1 MINLSDREK
10 TAIAN
15 IDEREFNRLIDQAL
29 QNEHAAGL
37 HQLVLSGC
45 GSYLAT
51 EIHKFELSL
60 RELAE
65 AKSAKKRD
73 RKRFEALRAGSNLSS
88 ALTQMKARVKRE
100 VKDGELFYVDDHIH
114 WPLHFSN
121 ELRVSVSYK
130 WRHSVDDPWSYDRIE
145 FHHQFKPRPDYT
157 FTRPK
162 RKPSAAK
169 QKQDLQDALSREWE
183 YLKDLALFS
192 VRDYFKEGGDGSKI
206 PASFQ
211 AVTDQHTLGLNNFSG
226 KFWQETQ

>member
-15 IDEREFNRLIDQAL
+15 IDERELNRLIDQAL

-37 HQLVLSGC
+37 HQQVLSGS

-51 EIHKFELSL
+51 KLHKFESSL
-60 RELAE
+60 RGLAE

-73 RKRFEALRAGSNLSS
+73 RKRSEALRAGSDLSS

-100 VKDGELFYVDDHIH
+100 IKDGELFYVDDHIH
-114 WPLHFSN
+114 WPHHFSN

-130 WRHSVDDPWSYDRIE
+130 WRYAVDDPWRYDRIE
-145 FHHQFKPRPDYT
+145 FHHQVKPRPEYT
-157 FTRPK
+157 FPRPK

-169 QKQDLQDALSREWE
+169 QKQDLQNALSREWE
-183 YLKDLALFS
+183 YLKNLALFS

-206 PASFQ
+206 PASFR
-211 AVTDQHTLGLNNFSG
+211 AVTDQYTLGLNNFSG
-226 KFWQETQ
+226 KFWQKTQ